1 MSFLKP
7 FVVVSYEAV
16 QQLLFLLPR
25 YRTLNFIKALFLR
38 LNGASIGKRCTFYP
52 GVWIAP
58 GKNLFLGDDVDLAM
72 GVLITTSGG
81 VEIGDRTLI
90 GYRAQIISAN
100 HSVPKGRGNIF
111 GSGHDKAKVSIG
123 KDVWV
128 GGNSMILPGI
138 TIGDGAIIAG
148 GSVVTKDV
156 SPYTIVGGIPATIIK
171 ERD

>member
-1 MSFLKP
+1 
-7 FVVVSYEAV
+7 
-16 QQLLFLLPR
+16 
-25 YRTLNFIKALFLR
+25 
-38 LNGASIGKRCTFYP
+38 
-52 GVWIAP
+52 
-58 GKNLFLGDDVDLAM
+58 M

>member
-100 HSVPKGRGNIF
+100 HSVLKGRGNIF